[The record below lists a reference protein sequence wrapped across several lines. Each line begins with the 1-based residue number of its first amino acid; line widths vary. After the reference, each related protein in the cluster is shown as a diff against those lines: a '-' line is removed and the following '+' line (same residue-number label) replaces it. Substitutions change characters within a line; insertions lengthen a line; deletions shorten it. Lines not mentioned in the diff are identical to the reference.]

1 MTNMAAAQNRGG
13 KMKRATILCLCLLLG
28 GTSLAMTGWAS
39 AQSNDAV
46 KTFWQK
52 FKTAV
57 INGDKETV
65 ATLSRFPVGMSYGKA
80 SVKNRA
86 QLLRRWRE
94 VFNEQSNAAQ
104 CFAKKGPEMDAS
116 NPKRFSVACPNEA
129 GDEVVIYEF
138 ERTPTGWK
146 FVALDNINE

>member
-1 MTNMAAAQNRGG
+1 
-13 KMKRATILCLCLLLG
+13 MKKATVLCLFLLLSG
-28 GTSLAMTGWAS
+28 AALAMSGAKP
-39 AQSNDAV
+39 AQTNDAV

-57 INGDKETV
+57 IGGDKGTV
-65 ATLSRFPVGMSYGKA
+65 ASMSKFPLGMSYGIA
-80 SVKNRA
+80 SVKSKA

-104 CFAKKGPEMDAS
+104 CFAKKEPEMETG

-129 GDEVVIYEF
+129 GDDVVIYEF
-138 ERTPTGWK
+138 ERTATGWK
-146 FVALDNINE
+146 FVSLDNVNE